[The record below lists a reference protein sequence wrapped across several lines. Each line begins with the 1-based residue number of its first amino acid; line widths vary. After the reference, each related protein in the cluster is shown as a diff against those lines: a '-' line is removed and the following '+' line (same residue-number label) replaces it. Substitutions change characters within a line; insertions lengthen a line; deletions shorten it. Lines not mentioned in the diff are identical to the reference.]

1 MLPGPM
7 AMAGCSPDRA
17 AFKMGDGQAA
27 FNVEVVDTFET
38 RAKGLMFRESMAR
51 FSGMLFVYD
60 TPQRVS
66 FWMRNTLIP
75 LDMIF
80 MDQTGLVTRVH
91 DNAVPLDETGI
102 FGGDQVFAVFEVN
115 GGMAQKLGIQ
125 AGAVMQHSAF
135 NQEIAAWP
143 CKN

>member
-1 MLPGPM
+1 M
-7 AMAGCSPDRA
+7 AMAGCNLDRA
-17 AFKMGDGQAA
+17 TFKMGDGQAA
-27 FNVEVVDTFET
+27 FNVEVVDTFES

-60 TPQRVS
+60 APQRVS

-91 DNAVPLDETGI
+91 DNAVPLDETSI

-125 AGAVMQHSAF
+125 AGAMMQHPAF